1 MLASRISGGAATE
14 KSLVEAVPENKA
26 RNIYITTGDFAGYRK
41 KLAAAAAVAAV
52 KPAAPQ
58 QGTAGRIAPKVEES
72 MPAVDSAKD
81 QVKVGKADLA
91 GKQGSDADRLA
102 KDKALLEAQQRVSIL
117 EKNVDELQKLLELKN
132 AKLAEEDGSDLSVDM
147 PGQGVSPSK
156 LREYEL
162 GNENQPSKLQE
173 SDFDE
178 TPALP
183 DKGSFEN
190 DRNLK
195 SKSRKDKLMKP
206 ACLDSSRAR

>member
-1 MLASRISGGAATE
+1 MGKNNDAAARL
-14 KSLVEAVPENKA
+14 KHLVE
-26 RNIYITTGDFAGYRK
+26 
-41 KLAAAAAVAAV
+41 
-52 KPAAPQ
+52 
-58 QGTAGRIAPKVEES
+58 
-72 MPAVDSAKD
+72 
-81 QVKVGKADLA
+81 
-91 GKQGSDADRLA
+91 
-102 KDKALLEAQQRVSIL
+102 LLHS
-117 EKNVDELQKLLELKN
+117 KN

-190 DRNLK
+190 DSNLK
-195 SKSRKDKLMKP
+195 SKSRKEALRGLRNRPLK
-206 ACLDSSRAR
+206 R